1 MWDDESKWKMQQSK
15 TNMFL
20 AQQIREKE
28 LKRENE
34 KREEA
39 RIAQFY
45 KQEQAKYQL
54 EKLEEAEKV

>member
-1 MWDDESKWKMQQSK
+1 
-15 TNMFL
+15 MFL